1 MKVKIALLLC
11 LMGAAL
17 FTGAEA
23 LRSLRRQPSAAFP
36 EEVYASF
43 ARNADSAVYFLRRE
57 GDFVAV
63 FPSAGGREPLRVT
76 GIELQTLRRAD
87 RAMVEGGSLS
97 AAAWSCCSCWRIWA
111 HKQRRE
117 KREK

>member
-1 MKVKIALLLC
+1 MKLKIALLLC
-11 LMGAAL
+11 LIGAAL

-87 RAMVEGGSLS
+87 RAMVEAGLPVRSRLELLQLLEDLGS
-97 AAAWSCCSCWRIWA
+97 
-111 HKQRRE
+111 
-117 KREK
+117 

>member
-36 EEVYASF
+36 EEVS
-43 ARNADSAVYFLRRE
+43 
-57 GDFVAV
+57 G
-63 FPSAGGREPLRVT
+63 
-76 GIELQTLRRAD
+76 
-87 RAMVEGGSLS
+87 
-97 AAAWSCCSCWRIWA
+97 
-111 HKQRRE
+111 
-117 KREK
+117 

>member
-57 GDFVAV
+57 GDYV
-63 FPSAGGREPLRVT
+63 
-76 GIELQTLRRAD
+76 AD
-87 RAMVEGGSLS
+87 RAMVEAGLPVRSRLELLQLLEDLGS
-97 AAAWSCCSCWRIWA
+97 
-111 HKQRRE
+111 
-117 KREK
+117 